1 VDIGLQT
8 RSSMF
13 TPCFK
18 QHLQALSGCDV
29 SNTCTYTVCL
39 RQNPF
44 LKGTAFC
51 IVLNCVYSLDQVQLL
66 CNTTYHQYVYAV
78 YSGSLSVEQMVPAEF
93 PSFSADYRFHYYLPK
108 KLSTPTVHLLTAR
121 QSESSMVRRCRN
133 SRLWMMLLRPSLV
146 INISVVCAL
155 EKALISL
162 SKCVR
167 SRH

>member
-1 VDIGLQT
+1 VETGLQT
-8 RSSMF
+8 CSPMF
-13 TPCFK
+13 TTYFK
-18 QHLQALSGCDV
+18 QHLHDLSGCDV

-44 LKGTAFC
+44 LKSTAFC

-93 PSFSADYRFHYYLPK
+93 PSFSAYYRFHYYLPK
-108 KLSTPTVHLLTAR
+108 KISTPTVHLLTTK
-121 QSESSMVRRCRN
+121 QSESSMVRRRRN
-133 SRLWMMLLRPSLV
+133 SRLWMMLLRPSLI

-155 EKALISL
+155 GKAFISL